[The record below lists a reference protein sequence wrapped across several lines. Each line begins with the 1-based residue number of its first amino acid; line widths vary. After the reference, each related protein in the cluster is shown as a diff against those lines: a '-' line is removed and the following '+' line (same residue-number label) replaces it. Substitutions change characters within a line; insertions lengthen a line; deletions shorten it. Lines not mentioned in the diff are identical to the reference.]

1 MKKTEDDI
9 HRWKDIPQS
18 WIWRINF
25 DYPIQGYLQ
34 ITNGIFFFNRTTTKI
49 LKVVWRH
56 KRPQIAKAILR
67 KKERAGGIRLPDFRL
82 QYKASH
88 VLAQ

>member
-25 DYPIQGYLQ
+25 DYPIQGYIQ
-34 ITNGIFFFNRTTTKI
+34 ITNGISFLT
-49 LKVVWRH
+49 
-56 KRPQIAKAILR
+56 
-67 KKERAGGIRLPDFRL
+67 EL
-82 QYKASH
+82 QQKF
-88 VLAQ
+88 